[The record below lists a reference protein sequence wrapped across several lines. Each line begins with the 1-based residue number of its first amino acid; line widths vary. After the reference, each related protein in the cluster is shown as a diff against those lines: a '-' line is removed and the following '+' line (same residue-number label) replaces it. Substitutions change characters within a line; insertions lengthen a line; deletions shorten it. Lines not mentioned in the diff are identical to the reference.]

1 MTSRQEE
8 LNLFAN
14 CFSPEGERYQSFSPP
29 DASKWYDIS
38 MRTFQGPCFKG
49 SKIFL
54 IQDTFK
60 A

>member
-1 MTSRQEE
+1 MTSRQKE
-8 LNLFAN
+8 LNFFAN

-29 DASKWYDIS
+29 DASKWSDIS
-38 MRTFQGPCFKG
+38 TFQGPWFMG

>member
-1 MTSRQEE
+1 MMSRQKE
-8 LNLFAN
+8 LNYFAN
-14 CFSPEGERYQSFSPP
+14 CFSPEGERYQSFSLP

-38 MRTFQGPCFKG
+38 TFQGPWYKG